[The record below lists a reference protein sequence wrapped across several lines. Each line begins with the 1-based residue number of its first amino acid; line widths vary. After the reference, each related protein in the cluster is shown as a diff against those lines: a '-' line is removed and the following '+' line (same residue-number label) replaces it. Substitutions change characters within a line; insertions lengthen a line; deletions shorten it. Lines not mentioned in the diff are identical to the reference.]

1 MVPILEIK
9 IHNILIMK
17 TFYCV
22 ILFLVVEFLWIWYE
36 IYRAPMMDDDGNII
50 KPSKKLKDLFK
61 NKK

>member
-1 MVPILEIK
+1 
-9 IHNILIMK
+9 MK